1 MFSFVVELQKINES
15 YYWDFFY
22 FVDILKVGEIL
33 VRIYRNIRFVDIL
46 KRYFNNELRIV
57 IGIERFEQK

>member
-1 MFSFVVELQKINES
+1 MFSFVVEVYKINES

-46 KRYFNNELRIV
+46 KRYFNNEL
-57 IGIERFEQK
+57 